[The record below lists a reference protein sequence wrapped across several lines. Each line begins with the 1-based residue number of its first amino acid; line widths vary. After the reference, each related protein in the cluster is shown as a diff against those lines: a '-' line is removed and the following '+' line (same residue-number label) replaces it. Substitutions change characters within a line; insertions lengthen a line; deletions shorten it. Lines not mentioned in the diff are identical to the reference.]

1 MSAGQC
7 INTANGSDICL
18 LLNSLSVVDY
28 LLTFGHESGFIR
40 DSDCRSL
47 MKHTAGGGGDN

>member
-1 MSAGQC
+1 MRGNALTRQ
-7 INTANGSDICL
+7 TAVTFVCES
-18 LLNSLSVVDY
+18 NSLSVVDY

-47 MKHTAGGGGDN
+47 MKHTAGGGD

>member
-1 MSAGQC
+1 MQC
-7 INTANGSDICL
+7 IDTANGSDICL

-47 MKHTAGGGGDN
+47 KHTTGGGGDN